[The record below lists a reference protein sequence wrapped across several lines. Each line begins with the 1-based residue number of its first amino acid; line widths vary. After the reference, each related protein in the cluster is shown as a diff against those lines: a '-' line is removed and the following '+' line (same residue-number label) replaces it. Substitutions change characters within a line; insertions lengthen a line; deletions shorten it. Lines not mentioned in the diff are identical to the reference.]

1 MAASLLSRRPVAES
15 PHPYSLVG
23 RALAQTLIAE
33 GTIILTIQRTPGPHR
48 RGYRHPRRAVAL
60 GAALLTFGALAA
72 CSSSGSSTSSGA
84 AGTSTTGS
92 SGGGLVVADL
102 APFSGPDAALGP
114 TYLVSCDGA
123 TQAINNAGGVLGHKL
138 SCKGVD
144 TRGDPADAVPATT
157 QMFATTSNLALVI
170 GCTSDEAASVV
181 PIINS
186 RKMVAFCMTGQ
197 SEFDSVHF
205 PYFYRLVPPD
215 LEESYAMLAIAQQL
229 GYKKVALAFG
239 NDIGSQTF
247 IQPAISAIG
256 KAGMTLAANE
266 TLDLNASS
274 FRTEADKI
282 VSAHPDVI
290 LTEALGPTDAT
301 FLSEVKQL
309 NGGKMIPVIG
319 TSADISPD
327 WYKSVAAAIGA
338 STLATSFRADNL
350 VTETSGPSYAP
361 FQTAIM
367 SEQGKVGS
375 TGDFSTYL
383 TAPGA
388 VHLYD
393 GINLAALA
401 MVEAKS
407 TVPSVYAPFIEKIG
421 DGAPGATVVYS
432 FAQGIAALKQGKAIR
447 YEGPGGPTNFDSFH
461 DSTGIFQIDTY
472 NTTGAVQVTGNITA
486 AQLRALS

>member
-1 MAASLLSRRPVAES
+1 MRLGPASRAT
-15 PHPYSLVG
+15 
-23 RALAQTLIAE
+23 ALA
-33 GTIILTIQRTPGPHR
+33 
-48 RGYRHPRRAVAL
+48 
-60 GAALLTFGALAA
+60 AALLAAAGLAA
-72 CSSSGSSTSSGA
+72 CSSSSSSNSSNSTASTGASASGST
-84 AGTSTTGS
+84 
-92 SGGGLVVADL
+92 LVVADL

-123 TQAINNAGGVLGHKL
+123 TTAINNAGGVLGHKL

-144 TRGDPADAVPATT
+144 TRGDPADAVPATR

-181 PIINS
+181 PIINGN
-186 RKMVAFCMTGQ
+186 KMVSFCMTGQ

-205 PYFYRLVPPD
+205 QYFYRLVPPD
-215 LEESYAMLAIAQQL
+215 LEESYAMIAIAQQL
-229 GYKKVALAFG
+229 GYKKIALAFG

-266 TLDLNASS
+266 TLNLQAST

-361 FQTAIM
+361 FQNAIM

-401 MVEAKS
+401 MIEAKS
-407 TVPSVYAPFIEKIG
+407 TTPSVYAPFIQTIG
-421 DGAPGATVVYS
+421 DGAPGAEVVYS
-432 FAQGIAALKQGKAIR
+432 FAQGVAALKAGKAIR
-447 YEGPGGPTNFDSFH
+447 YEGPGGPTSFDSFH
-461 DSTGIFQIDTY
+461 DSTGIFQVDTY
-472 NTTGAVQVTGNITA
+472 STTGAVQVTGNISA
-486 AQLRALS
+486 DQLRALSS

>member
-1 MAASLLSRRPVAES
+1 MLTTRRT
-15 PHPYSLVG
+15 
-23 RALAQTLIAE
+23 Q
-33 GTIILTIQRTPGPHR
+33 GPER
-48 RGYRHPRRAVAL
+48 RGFTAGEARRAAAL
-60 GAALLTFGALAA
+60 GAALLAAAGLAA
-72 CSSSGSSTSSGA
+72 CSSSGTSSSSAGA
-84 AGTSTTGS
+84 TTGS
-92 SGGGLVVADL
+92 SASGSALVVADL

-138 SCKGVD
+138 TCKGVD

-205 PYFYRLVPPD
+205 QYFYRLVPPD
-215 LEESYAMLAIAQQL
+215 LEESYAMIAIAQQL
-229 GYKKVALAFG
+229 GYKKIALAFG

-247 IQPAISAIG
+247 IQPAISAIS
-256 KAGMTLAANE
+256 KAGLTLAANE

-282 VSAHPDVI
+282 VTAHPDVI

-309 NGGKMIPVIG
+309 NGGTMIPVIG

-338 STLATSFRADNL
+338 STLATSFHADNL
-350 VTETSGPSYAP
+350 VTETSGPAYTP
-361 FQTAIM
+361 FYSAIM

-407 TVPSVYAPFIEKIG
+407 TVPSVYAPYIEKIG
-421 DGAPGATVVYS
+421 DGTPGAVVVYS
-432 FAQGIAALKQGKAIR
+432 FAQGLAALNQGKAIR
-447 YEGPGGPTNFDSFH
+447 YEGPGGPTSFDSFH
-461 DSTGIFQIDTY
+461 DSTGIFQIDAY
-472 NTTGAVQVTGNITA
+472 NASGAVQVTGSITA
-486 AQLRALS
+486 GQLRALS